1 MEFSIIIPVAPDRN
15 ADVLECLKEVDYSK
29 EKFEIIVEPGSNPS
43 KQRDMGI
50 KKAKYEKLVFLDDD
64 AYIESDFLSN
74 IKNFF
79 DKYPDYDI
87 VGGVQLTPDS
97 DSKFSKISGIA
108 LSSFFGAYRMKNRY
122 IATKLNLDAC
132 EKDITSAICIIKKS
146 VFNKISSFNP
156 KYFPGEDPDL
166 FIRAKEKNCK
176 IAYDPNIKIYHKRR
190 PSFLSFVEQI
200 YFYGKVRP
208 RISKNILSSVFIFP
222 SLFLIYLVFL
232 PALIFFHWL
241 FLLPLLMYI
250 ILAIL
255 SSLYE
260 SIKAKDPLAFV
271 LLPFLYLAMHLT
283 YGIGYIYGL
292 FERIQFN

>member
-1 MEFSIIIPVAPDRN
+1 MEFSIIIPIAPNRN
-15 ADVLECLKEVDYSK
+15 AEVLECLKKIDYPK
-29 EKFEIIVEPGSNPS
+29 NKYEILVEKGLNPS
-43 KQRDMGI
+43 ENRDRGI

-64 AYIESDFLSN
+64 AYIEKDFLLN
-74 IKNFF
+74 LKNFF

-122 IATKLNLDAC
+122 IAAKLNLDAC

-190 PSFLSFVEQI
+190 PSFSSFVKQI
-200 YFYGKVRP
+200 YFYGRVRP

-222 SLFLIYLVFL
+222 SLFLIYLIFL

-241 FLLPLLMYI
+241 FLLPLVVYVV
-250 ILAIL
+250 LAIL

-260 SIKAKDPLAFV
+260 SIKAKNILAFI
-271 LLPFLYLAMHLT
+271 LLPFLYLTMHLT
-283 YGIGYIYGL
+283 YGFGYMVGL
-292 FERIQFN
+292 TMKEN